1 MTLVRKAYAGRY
13 AQAVFE
19 IALESKELD
28 KWHSDLSKMASL
40 GEDEGLITAMENP
53 KYSIEDK
60 IKVLSE
66 RIGDVGPLARNMACL
81 LVTKGKLNII
91 SEISSEY
98 RRLLNA
104 YKGIEPAEIITAIEL
119 DDADKNKL
127 SERLSIMTGKKAVL
141 QPQTDASIIGGVIAR
156 IGGKLIDG
164 STRSQLQALKKELSG
179 ARG

>member
-1 MTLVRKAYAGRY
+1 MGRKVYAGRY
-13 AQAVFE
+13 AQAAFE

-28 KWHSDLSKMASL
+28 KWQSDLNKMSGL

-53 KYSIEDK
+53 KYPIKDK

-66 RIGDVGPLARNMACL
+66 RIGDIGPLALNMACL
-81 LVTKGKLNII
+81 LVTKGKLNMI

-98 RRLLNA
+98 QRLLNA
-104 YKGIEPAEIITAIEL
+104 YKGIAPAEIITAIEL

-127 SERLSIMTGKKAVL
+127 SEHLSTMTGKKVIL
-141 QPQTDASIIGGVIAR
+141 EPKTDTNVIGGVIAR

-164 STRSQLQALKKELSG
+164 STRSQLQALKNELSG